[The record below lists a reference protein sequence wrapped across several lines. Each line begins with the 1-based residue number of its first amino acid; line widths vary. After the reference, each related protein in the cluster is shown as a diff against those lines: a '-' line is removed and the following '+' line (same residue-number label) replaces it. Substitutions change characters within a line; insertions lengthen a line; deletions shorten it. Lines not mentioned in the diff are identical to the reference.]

1 MTVATQE
8 SQTTTGV
15 TALAQAAVASGPA
28 WLGNTRKAALA
39 QLVELGLPTT
49 RHEEWRFTSVAPI
62 AQTAFTLPTYGVDGV
77 TARDVARL
85 AIPDLNARTLVFVNG
100 RYAPQLS
107 DTANLPAGVTVK
119 PITDLTDAER
129 AIAEQH
135 LTKHARFDED
145 AFTALN
151 TAMLDDGLF
160 VHVARGT
167 AVEPVLVMLHIATS
181 SEAPMLIN
189 SRNLIVADPSSEVSV
204 VEHYVALDGGTYFT
218 NAVTEIA
225 ADENAV
231 VHHYLIER
239 ESEQA
244 FNFSTLAIHLA
255 KNADVASHTLLFGG
269 SLVRNNVY
277 PVLDGSG
284 AHCLVNGLYLA
295 SGTQHMDNHMRV
307 EHAQPHCDSR
317 QFYKGILTDK
327 ARTVFSGR
335 IVVRPGAQKT
345 DAKQTNANLILS
357 DDAQANTKPQ
367 LEIYA
372 DDVKCTHGA
381 TIGQI
386 DRDAVFYLQSRG
398 ISHEAAQAL
407 MVYSFAAE
415 SFDRIKHAPVRQFLE
430 KLLIQKLPSGAVLD
444 QVL

>member
-8 SQTTTGV
+8 KQAATSV
-15 TALAQAAVASGPA
+15 TAFAQAQAANAPA
-28 WLGNTRKAALA
+28 WLRNTRKAALA
-39 QLVELGLPTT
+39 QLIELGLPTT

-62 AQTAFTLPTYGVDGV
+62 AQTSFTVPSNGVDGV
-77 TARDVARL
+77 TAGDVARL
-85 AIPDLNARTLVFVNG
+85 AVPQLDARTFVFVNG
-100 RYAPQLS
+100 RFAPHLS
-107 DTANLPAGVTVK
+107 DVATLPQGVTVK
-119 PITDLTDAER
+119 PLAEIDDADRPTVEK
-129 AIAEQH
+129 H
-135 LTKHARFDED
+135 LTRYARYDED

-151 TAMLDDGLF
+151 TAMIEDGLF
-160 VHVARGT
+160 VHVARG
-167 AVEPVLVMLHIATS
+167 AVVEPVLVMLNIATGA
-181 SEAPMLIN
+181 EGAMLIN
-189 SRNLIVADPSSEVSV
+189 TRNLIVAEANSQVSV
-204 VEHYVALDGGTYFT
+204 LEHYVALDAQTYFT

-225 ADENAV
+225 AEENAV
-231 VHHYLIER
+231 VHHYFIER

-244 FNFSTLAIHLA
+244 FNFSTLATHQA
-255 KNADVASHTLLFGG
+255 ANADVSSHAMLFGG
-269 SLVRNNVY
+269 ALVRNNVH

-307 EHAQPHCDSR
+307 EHAKPHCDSR

-335 IVVRPGAQKT
+335 IVVKPDAQKT
-345 DAKQTNANLILS
+345 DAKQTNANLVLS

-386 DRDAVFYLQSRG
+386 DDNAVFYLQSRG
-398 ISHEAAQAL
+398 LSREAAQAL
-407 MVYSFAAE
+407 MVYAFAAE
-415 SFDRIKHAPVRQFLE
+415 SFERIKHEPVRQLLE
-430 KLLIQKLPSGAVLD
+430 RLLIQKLPSGAVLD